1 MKQKKH
7 KYGKRAYWEVR
18 ARRKSSGLH
27 LYPHAGVKY
36 YTYHEAFV
44 EFMRRKE
51 AGGGEFYIGLFRVQ
65 PLQFGDPEYTFARN
79 AKYTYLAGDKDV

>member
-7 KYGKRAYWEVR
+7 KYGKRAYWEIR
-18 ARRKSSGLH
+18 ARKKVSGLF
-27 LYPHAGVKY
+27 LYPHQAVRY

-51 AGGGEFYIGLFRVQ
+51 TCGGEFYIALFRVQ
-65 PLQFGDPEYTFARN
+65 PLQFGDPEYTFTRD
-79 AKYTYLAGDKDV
+79 AKYMYLAGDKDA